1 MIAPSA
7 RKWPFKVE
15 MADALEVQSC
25 LIQRLVGLFTSQE
38 PCDYRISSKGGR
50 GSGPLSLLLIYSSFL
65 IRDQSRQSEKKRGV
79 WWGGFEGVGGG
90 RAERR
95 TEPKGGRAK

>member
-50 GSGPLSLLLIYSSFL
+50 GCGPLSLLLIYSSFL
-65 IRDQSRQSEKKRGV
+65 IRDQSRQSEKTG
-79 WWGGFEGVGGG
+79 WGGDREKD
-90 RAERR
+90 RA
-95 TEPKGGRAK
+95 KGGRAK